1 MHREKK
7 DKTKIYRHTANVI
20 RARINE
26 NKNYGEKQETRKE
39 SLAYYNKNYV
49 TFQVSILFTTLYGRG
64 VCIE

>member
-39 SLAYYNKNYV
+39 SLAY
-49 TFQVSILFTTLYGRG
+49 
-64 VCIE
+64 